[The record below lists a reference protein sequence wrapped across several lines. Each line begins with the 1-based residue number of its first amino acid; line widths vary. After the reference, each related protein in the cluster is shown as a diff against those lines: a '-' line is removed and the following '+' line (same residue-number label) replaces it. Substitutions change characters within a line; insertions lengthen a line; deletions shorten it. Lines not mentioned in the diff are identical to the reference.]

1 MSGVIQ
7 FPEDSD
13 TTPTD
18 RIITKGVLTAALL
31 SSAKLASIEIPPREN
46 FCGTWFKQGDLG
58 FIFGERGLGKTWLT
72 LDLATGLANG
82 RKVGPWEVSKPR
94 RVLYVDGE
102 MPLDG
107 MRDRLAAI
115 EGATDGLLVLNHE
128 WLFQD
133 KGCVL
138 NLSGGTPQGALIGLC
153 ESERIEVLILD
164 NLSCLFSGMKENEAD
179 AWEIV
184 LPWLLELRRRKVA
197 VIIVHHAG
205 RAGTHMRGTSRRE
218 DAAFWVMRLDATPDI
233 AGCGDGARFIT
244 RFTKTRQG
252 TREETEPLQWHYE
265 PVGNRTRAS
274 FTRLKSDEIFRQW
287 IRDGLDSCSDIA
299 AEMGLT
305 KGAISKMA
313 KRGEREKW
321 LRIVGRTYKLSDEK
335 VVQFEG

>member
-1 MSGVIQ
+1 MSGVISLQ
-7 FPEDSD
+7 DEDENVP
-13 TTPTD
+13 TTRP
-18 RIITKGVLTAALL
+18 ITRDVLTAALL
-31 SSAKLASIEIPPREN
+31 SSNKLATIEIPPREN

-72 LDLATGLANG
+72 LDLASGLASG

-107 MRDRLAAI
+107 MRDRLAALD
-115 EGATDGLLVLNHE
+115 GAADGAADGLIVLNHE
-128 WLFQD
+128 WLFQE

-138 NLSGGTPQGALIGLC
+138 NLSGSQAQNAIVGLC
-153 ESERIEVLILD
+153 ESEGIEVLILD

-179 AWEIV
+179 SWEIV

-205 RAGTHMRGTSRRE
+205 RAGTHMRGTSKRE
-218 DAAFWVMRLDATPDI
+218 DAAFWVMRLDATPEHGRD
-233 AGCGDGARFIT
+233 GDGARFIS
-244 RFTKTRQG
+244 RFAKNRQG
-252 TREETEPLQWHYE
+252 SREETEPLQWHYE
-265 PVGNRTRAS
+265 PLGNRTRAS
-274 FTRLKSDEIFRQW
+274 FTRLKSEEIFRQW

-305 KGAISKMA
+305 KGMISRMA
-313 KRGEREKW
+313 KRGEADGW
-321 LRIVGRTYKLSDEK
+321 LLIEGRSYRLK
-335 VVQFEG
+335 

>member
-1 MSGVIQ
+1 MSGVISLMDEPDQ
-7 FPEDSD
+7 SPGAR
-13 TTPTD
+13 P
-18 RIITKGVLTAALL
+18 ITKEILSAALL
-31 SSAKLASIEIPPREN
+31 STNKLATIEIPPREN
-46 FCGTWFKQGDLG
+46 LCGSWFKQGDLG

-82 RKVGPWEVSKPR
+82 RKVGPWEVPKSR

-107 MRDRLAAI
+107 MRDRLAAL
-115 EGATDGLLVLNHE
+115 EGTADSLLVLNHE

-138 NLSGGTPQGALIGLC
+138 NLSGGQAQSAIVGLC

-197 VIIVHHAG
+197 VIIVHHSG

-218 DAAFWVMRLDATPDI
+218 DAAFWVMRLDATPDNV
-233 AGCGDGARFIT
+233 GGGDGARFIS

-252 TREETEPLQWHYE
+252 TREETEPLQWHYK
-265 PVGNRTRAS
+265 PMGNFTQAS
-274 FTRLKSDEIFRQW
+274 FARMKSDEIFRQW
-287 IRDGLDSCSDIA
+287 IRDGLDCCSDIA
-299 AEMGLT
+299 GEMGLT
-305 KGAISKMA
+305 KGAVSKMA
-313 KRGEREKW
+313 KRGERDGW
-321 LRIVGRTYKLSDEK
+321 LRIVGRTYKLTDEK
-335 VVQFEG
+335 RGAE